1 MYSRF
6 FSSRMGVFI
15 RVGLRAEAKM
25 VHDEPNK
32 TANRGDVAKPLQRTL
47 PELYGPRNMRV
58 LRQAAV
64 EFRLGSVMQH
74 VNHAGATHARRVV
87 HAGIGEVGVI
97 AKLFRASFRKELHVV
112 LAAEVQAPRRT
123 CLDARLLQPFAH
135 AIRTQRALEHA
146 IGMRVDLW
154 DVERASLG
162 AVAAADAVG
171 LLEIDDAICVLHD
184 GPVRGTCR
192 QAPGLRAVHAL
203 VFAHQPH
210 QRAVFAFV
218 LVEED
223 QVPVIPAR
231 LRHGLIG
238 IIEDGFAERQVVPL
252 HAGHFA
258 SLAADACGG
267 VDEFA
272 DCKLALGVLAGNGP
286 RVTGNF
292 LDAQYFLAHGIL
304 YAFSSFTRKPLNSGV
319 YALGSKTVGVSRF
332 ASVLASLPSSSAIPR

>member
-15 RVGLRAEAKM
+15 RVGLRAESQI
-25 VHDEPNK
+25 VHDEADQS
-32 TANRGDVAKPLQRTL
+32 ANHRDVAKPLQRTL

-58 LRQAAV
+58 LRQPAV

-74 VNHAGATHARRVV
+74 VNHAGATHARRVIY
-87 HAGIGEVGVI
+87 AGIREVEVI
-97 AKLFRASFRKELHVV
+97 AKLFRASFRKELHIV
-112 LAAEVQAPRRT
+112 LATEVQASRGTR
-123 CLDARLLQPFAH
+123 LDACRFQPFAH
-135 AIRTQRALEHA
+135 AIRAQRALEHA
-146 IGMRVDLW
+146 IGLRVHLW
-154 DVERASLG
+154 NVERASRN

-184 GPVRGTCR
+184 GPVRGTGR
-192 QAPGLRAVHAL
+192 QASGLRAVHAL

-210 QRAVFAFV
+210 QGAVFAFV

-223 QVPVIPAR
+223 EVPVIPAR

-238 IIEDGFAERQVVPL
+238 VIEDGFAEGQVVPL
-252 HAGHFA
+252 HARHFA
-258 SLAADACGG
+258 RFAADAGGG

-272 DCKLALGVLAGNGP
+272 DCKLALGVFAGNGA

-332 ASVLASLPSSSAIPR
+332 TSVFASLPSSSLMPR